1 MCFVQVINQVCGRP
15 IKLHLQIC
23 LFYPLQCDIII
34 LAGIKITQAIHLLL
48 DICKNGKLFFNPG
61 ISIFRISI
69 YLQTNLESNLNSNI
83 QYIRFSSSIF
93 STNFFWSHTVNLS
106 HKKTVIISLLKTS

>member
-1 MCFVQVINQVCGRP
+1 MITVVLEGFHNQLGQTYNNIWYVHSIINQVRGRP

-23 LFYPLQCDIII
+23 VFYPLQCDIII
-34 LAGIKITQAIHLLL
+34 LTSAKITQAIHLLL

-69 YLQTNLESNLNSNI
+69 CL
-83 QYIRFSSSIF
+83 
-93 STNFFWSHTVNLS
+93 
-106 HKKTVIISLLKTS
+106 